1 MESKSIGKTKICFS
15 LKNDSHGW
23 IQFKG
28 TDLCMDV
35 YCKKCNTHSHI
46 DGDFIY
52 YISCPKCKTIYE
64 LNGHIELIER
74 NPDELDDDIL
84 IQESTEY

>member
-1 MESKSIGKTKICFS
+1 MEYLSIGKTPVNEVLNEKP
-15 LKNDSHGW
+15 HGW

-28 TDLCMDV
+28 TDICLDV
-35 YCKKCNTHSHI
+35 HCKCGNLTHI

-52 YISCPKCKTIYE
+52 FLECSACGAVYE

-74 NPDELDDDIL
+74 TR
-84 IQESTEY
+84 ESIDAETTIYKTED